1 VNTGITYSEAIRGSS
16 SNTLPSPLNQM
27 STFEHNYLFPE
38 PEPLAKG
45 RLTELPLDSAKN
57 LEPIEKTE
65 NDDKLKADTPA
76 ADKEF
81 FSFFTLSNYN
91 IPIEIQKASIELS
104 ENIEK

>member
-1 VNTGITYSEAIRGSS
+1 VNTGITYSEAI
-16 SNTLPSPLNQM
+16 NQM
-27 STFEHNYLFPE
+27 STIEHNYLFPV
-38 PEPLAKG
+38 PEPLAKE
-45 RLTELPLDSAKN
+45 RLTELPLDSDKN

-65 NDDKLKADTPA
+65 NENKLKADTPA